1 MWKGRMTSA
10 NFEQAMGKHNP
21 QKNKSRFKGM
31 ISAIYAGFRDIT
43 VDAVPSK
50 PRLLEP
56 KETASKIPE
65 IPLVT
70 KVKSSSEEN
79 AVPLETDKDQR
90 GEKQEESDS
99 CDTTPT
105 SKRKNASAERKRKQQ
120 KSRGKPPPLNI
131 KASRNYININNS
143 QNVHIGHTFEQKILV
158 TPETPAAKPVIK
170 KTKAIKALLA
180 STDPA
185 NREHIDVVSRHVG
198 HTWLA
203 VGRVLGYT
211 SGQLDQFENLG
222 HNNIKEIVYQM
233 LLDWLQVNGSAATV
247 GKLSKH
253 LWTAKEREAV
263 QKLAEHVSPSDD
275 KEDSEPDG

>member
-1 MWKGRMTSA
+1 MTSA
-10 NFEQAMGKHNP
+10 NVEQAMGKRNP
-21 QKNKSRFKGM
+21 QKNKSRLKGL
-31 ISAIYAGFRDIT
+31 ISTVVAGFRDVT
-43 VDAVPSK
+43 LDAVPDK
-50 PRLLEP
+50 PRLREP
-56 KETASKIPE
+56 KETASKNSE

-70 KVKSSSEEN
+70 KVRPSSEEN
-79 AVPLETDKDQR
+79 TVPLESDKDQN

-99 CDTTPT
+99 CGTTPS
-105 SKRKNASAERKRKQQ
+105 SKRKNAYAEGKRKQQ
-120 KSRGKPPPLNI
+120 KYRGKPPPLNV

-158 TPETPAAKPVIK
+158 SPETPAAKPVIIE
-170 KTKAIKALLA
+170 TKAIKALLA

-185 NREHIDVVSRHVG
+185 TREHIDVVSRHVG

-203 VGRVLGYT
+203 VGRALGYT

-222 HNNIKEIVYQM
+222 HNNIKEVVYQM

-253 LWTAKEREAV
+253 LWTAMEREAV

-275 KEDSEPDG
+275 KEDRECDD